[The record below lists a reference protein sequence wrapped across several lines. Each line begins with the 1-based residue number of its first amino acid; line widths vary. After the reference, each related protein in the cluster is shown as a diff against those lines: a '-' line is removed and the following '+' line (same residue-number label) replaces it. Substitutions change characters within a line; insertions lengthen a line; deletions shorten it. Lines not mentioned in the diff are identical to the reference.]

1 MKTNP
6 NKAAVRNITVTDSE
20 FAVVKSTI
28 SIIRDVENGDE
39 YKLVIGTITNKSF
52 DGLCHAGHDTIVRL
66 GDTGLDPLSIK
77 NCLQF
82 GLEFLGAQ
90 YLEYKLKPK
99 SAATPPASTPNDS
112 D

>member
-1 MKTNP
+1 MKTNH

-20 FAVVKSTI
+20 FEVVKSTI
-28 SIIRDVENGDE
+28 SMIRDVENGDE
-39 YKLVIGTITNKSF
+39 YKLVIVPITNESF
-52 DGLCHAGHDTIVRL
+52 RGICRAGHDTIVRL

-90 YLEYKLKPK
+90 YLKYKLEAK
-99 SAATPPASTPNDS
+99 SAATPPTNI
-112 D
+112 